1 MNIIVRT
8 ASGRVHV
15 RPDNTLDRYSRD
27 FYVPDGIGTV
37 SLAPVVFARITRPGK
52 CVGRKF
58 AARYFEGCGAG
69 VLLYPEELA
78 AEGPEGFA
86 DAIRL
91 DQSSSLPDLS
101 VGLPCTSGPASDG
114 SADYFSVSAGETPVF
129 YGQADS
135 ASLLAG
141 AIAEVSVLTLVRT
154 GDLVAVELA
163 PRTPVWHRGEGD
175 IAVRAAIG
183 EKEVLDFSLI

>member
-15 RPDNTLDRYSRD
+15 RPDNTLDRYSWD

-37 SLAPVVFARITRPGK
+37 SASPVVFARITRPGK
-52 CVGRKF
+52 CVGVKF
-58 AARYFEGCGAG
+58 ASRYFEGCGAG

-78 AEGPEGFA
+78 CEGPEGFA

-91 DQSSSLPDLS
+91 DQSSCLPDAS
-101 VGLPCTSGPASDG
+101 VGTLEGAFEVRAEVSGGSGADVLFSGTADG
-114 SADYFSVSAGETPVF
+114 ADRM
-129 YGQADS
+129 
-135 ASLLAG
+135 LAE

-163 PRTPVWHRGEGD
+163 PRARVWKKGEGD
-175 IAVRAAIG
+175 VRIIAGRP
-183 EKEVLDFSLI
+183 EKAFLDFALK